1 MKPRGFSRQELL
13 GIAFLLTS
21 ILFALPACQGTVKQN
36 PGGSTS
42 TDEEVKGPY
51 TVYTLSEGVYRIEDA
66 NGKNPAGIVTD
77 ENGETVRMNNC
88 SDMYLLAGEKRALLI
103 DLSNDIKWDPTATE
117 SLRTIVYERVGERAL
132 DVTVSHNHGDH
143 LGMFAAFADDAG
155 ADYWIPEAEFADRK
169 IFPEARTTTFAENAS
184 LDLGGGFVVDTMELP
199 GHTAHSTVF
208 FLMSRNLVFTGD
220 AIGSGSGVWLF
231 SYESFLSYRDSI
243 ENLIAYL
250 ENPERHLNIDRLQIH
265 GGHAW
270 QRGAVPV
277 LTARYVYDMRTLIER
292 IGQGTADTEAVSLP
306 LSFLD
311 TNFRYGLAT
320 ITWNK
325 AAGLKYAASVQP
337 R

>member
-1 MKPRGFSRQELL
+1 MRLKGLLRHELFGVAL
-13 GIAFLLTS
+13 LLTS
-21 ILFALPACQGTVKQN
+21 MLFAIPACQGTVKQS
-36 PGGSTS
+36 PGASTS
-42 TDEEVKGPY
+42 THEKVKGPY

-66 NGKNPAGIVTD
+66 NDKNPAGIVTD

-103 DLSNDIKWDPTATE
+103 DLSNDVKWDDTATG
-117 SLRTIVYERVGERAL
+117 SLRAIVYERVGERPLAI
-132 DVTVSHNHGDH
+132 TVSHNHGDH
-143 LGMFAAFADDAG
+143 LGMFPAFADDAS
-155 ADYWIPEAEFADRK
+155 ADFWIPEAEFADRK
-169 IFPEARTTTFAENAS
+169 IFPDARTATFPGNAS

-208 FLMSRNLVFTGD
+208 FLRGRNLAFTGD

-231 SYESFLSYRDSI
+231 SYESFLSYCDSI

-250 ENPERHLNIDRLQIH
+250 EDPEHHFNLEKLEIH

-277 LTARYVYDMRTLIER
+277 LTARYVYDMRTLIEI
-292 IGQGTADTEAVSLP
+292 IGQGAADTEAVSLP

-325 AAGLKYAASVQP
+325 AAGLRYAASVLS